1 VIHVNG
7 RDDDF
12 LDESVD
18 ALLTRLGIEPRG
30 IAVALDGEIV
40 RRSVWSS
47 TIVLD
52 ESSVEIVTA
61 AAGG

>member
-1 VIHVNG
+1 MIHVNG
-7 RDDDF
+7 EDDGF
-12 LDESVD
+12 YSESVD
-18 ALLTRLGIEPRG
+18 ALLARRAIEPRG

-40 RRSVWSS
+40 RRSQWPNT
-47 TIVLD
+47 TIPD

>member
-1 VIHVNG
+1 MIRVNG
-7 RDDDF
+7 RDDAF
-12 LDESVD
+12 LLESVD

-40 RRSVWSS
+40 RRSEWSN
-47 TIVLD
+47 TIVPD
-52 ESSVEIVTA
+52 GSSIEIVTA